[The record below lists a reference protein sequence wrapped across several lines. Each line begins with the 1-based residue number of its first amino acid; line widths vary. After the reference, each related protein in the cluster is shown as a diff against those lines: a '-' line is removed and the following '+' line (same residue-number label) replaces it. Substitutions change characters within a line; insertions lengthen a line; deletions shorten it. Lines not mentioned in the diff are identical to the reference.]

1 MASYPSNV
9 GFIGLGI
16 MGYPM
21 AVNLI
26 SKLPDTSKLYVYDI
40 SIKTLT
46 KLQEETSGKKQVQ
59 ICECSKE
66 VAEKSVS
73 SRSNVCLELVLP

>member
-40 SIKTLT
+40 SAKTLT
-46 KLQEETSGKKQVQ
+46 KLQEETSARKVQ
-59 ICECSKE
+59 ISECSKE

-73 SRSNVCLELVLP
+73 SRRNVCLELVSL

>member
-40 SIKTLT
+40 SAKTLI
-46 KLQEETSGKKQVQ
+46 KLQEETSARKVQ

-66 VAEKSVS
+66 VAEKSV
-73 SRSNVCLELVLP
+73 RLRRNVYLEVVLL